1 MTDLKAILTPARS
14 RSQVPG
20 NSRKRIFEEVADLLV
35 ADQPALNAADIIDSL
50 LAREKLGSTGLGRGI
65 AIPHCRL
72 EACEQPLGVLVS
84 LATPTDFDAPDD
96 EPVDLLCVLVVP
108 SEAHQEHLEIL
119 ATLAGLF
126 RQDDLCSALRA
137 CDNGDDLF
145 AVIANW
151 DS

>member
-1 MTDLKAILTPARS
+1 MTDLTQILSPS
-14 RSQVPG
+14 RCQSQVPG
-20 NSRKRIFEEVADLLV
+20 QSKKRIFQEVAELLV
-35 ADQPALNAADIIDSL
+35 TDQPELNADDVVTRL

-72 EACEQPLGVLVS
+72 DGCQQPLGVLMS

-108 SEAHQEHLEIL
+108 EEANQEHLEIL
-119 ATLAGLF
+119 AALARLF
-126 RQDDLCSALRA
+126 SQDSLCSALRA
-137 CDNGDDLF
+137 CDNGDELF
-145 AVIANW
+145 EVIVGR

>member
-1 MTDLKAILTPARS
+1 MTDLTQILSPS
-14 RSQVPG
+14 RCQSQVPG
-20 NSRKRIFEEVADLLV
+20 QSKKRIFQEVAELLV
-35 ADQPALNAADIIDSL
+35 TDQPELNADDVVTRL

-72 EACEQPLGVLVS
+72 DGCQQPLGVLMS

-108 SEAHQEHLEIL
+108 EEANQEHLEIL
-119 ATLAGLF
+119 AALARLF
-126 RQDDLCSALRA
+126 SQDPLCSALRA
-137 CDNGDDLF
+137 CDNGDELF
-145 AVIANW
+145 EVIVGR

>member
-1 MTDLKAILTPARS
+1 MTDLTQILSPSRC

-20 NSRKRIFEEVADLLV
+20 NSKKRIFEEVAELLV
-35 ADQPALNAADIIDSL
+35 ADQPGLDAATVVGSL

-72 EACEQPLGVLVS
+72 EGCQQPLGVLMS

-108 SEAHQEHLEIL
+108 GEANQEHLEIL
-119 ATLAGLF
+119 AALARLF
-126 RQDDLCSALRA
+126 NQDELCGALRA
-137 CDNGDDLF
+137 CDTGEELF
-145 AVIANW
+145 EVVADEGN
-151 DS
+151 

>member
-1 MTDLKAILTPARS
+1 MTDLTQILSPSRC

-20 NSRKRIFEEVADLLV
+20 NSKKRIFEEVADLLV
-35 ADQPALNAADIIDSL
+35 ADQPALDAADIITSL

-72 EACEQPLGVLVS
+72 GGCQQPLGVLMS

-108 SEAHQEHLEIL
+108 GEAHQEHLDIL
-119 ATLAGLF
+119 ATLAHLF
-126 RQDDLCSALRA
+126 SQDPLCARLRA
-137 CDNGDDLF
+137 CDSGDELF
-145 AVIANW
+145 EVIAGH
-151 DS
+151 DG

>member
-1 MTDLKAILTPARS
+1 MTDLKHILSPARS

-20 NSRKRIFEEVADLLV
+20 SSKKRIFEEVAALLI
-35 ADQPALNAADIIDSL
+35 ADQPELDPDDIIDSL

-72 EACEQPLGVLVS
+72 EACHAPLGVLIS

-108 SEAHQEHLEIL
+108 GEAHQEHLEIL
-119 ATLAGLF
+119 AAMASLF
-126 RQDDLCSALRA
+126 SQDEVCSALRA
-137 CDNGDDLF
+137 CDTGDELF
-145 AVIANW
+145 EVIARP

>member
-20 NSRKRIFEEVADLLV
+20 NSKKRIFEEVADLLV
-35 ADQPALNAADIIDSL
+35 ADQPGLDAADIITSL

-72 EACEQPLGVLVS
+72 EGCEQPLGVLMS

-108 SEAHQEHLEIL
+108 GEAHQEHLEIL

-126 RQDDLCSALRA
+126 RQEALCNALRA
-137 CDNGDDLF
+137 CDSGEELF
-145 AVIANW
+145 NVIADW
-151 DS
+151 ES

>member
-1 MTDLKAILTPARS
+1 MTDIKAILTPSRS

-20 NSRKRIFEEVADLLV
+20 NSKKRIFEEVADLLV
-35 ADQPALNAADIIDSL
+35 VDQPGLDAADIITSL

-72 EACEQPLGVLVS
+72 EGCEQPLGVLMS
-84 LATPTDFDAPDD
+84 LATPIDFDAPDD

-108 SEAHQEHLEIL
+108 GEAHQEHLEIL

-126 RQDDLCSALRA
+126 RQDALCNALRA
-137 CDNGDDLF
+137 CDSGEQLF
-145 AVIANW
+145 NVIADW
-151 DS
+151 ES